1 MFVNAETDF
10 VEERFAPGS
19 TLWLAPGRGRRSLTV
34 ASLRV
39 QGGRPVLSFEGLTR
53 IEDVEGLAGCELRV
67 PESMLAPLDEGRFYH
82 HQLVGCVVE
91 TTAGIP
97 VGVVIRI
104 DGGAGGS
111 LLAVA
116 GARGEILVPLAAD
129 ICVAV
134 DIAAKRIRI
143 EPPAGLLELN
153 EKPEAGRAAPA
164 PRERSQ

>member
-19 TLWLAPGRGRRSLTV
+19 TLWVTPRRGRCSLTV

-53 IEDVEGLAGCELRV
+53 IEDVEDLAGCELRV
-67 PESMLAPLDEGRFYH
+67 PESMLAPLEEGMFYH

-91 TTAGIP
+91 TTAGVP
-97 VGVVIRI
+97 VGVVTRI

-111 LLAVA
+111 LLVVE

-134 DIAAKRIRI
+134 DIVSKRIRI

-153 EKPEAGRAAPA
+153 ERSAAGPRGTPPA
-164 PRERSQ
+164 